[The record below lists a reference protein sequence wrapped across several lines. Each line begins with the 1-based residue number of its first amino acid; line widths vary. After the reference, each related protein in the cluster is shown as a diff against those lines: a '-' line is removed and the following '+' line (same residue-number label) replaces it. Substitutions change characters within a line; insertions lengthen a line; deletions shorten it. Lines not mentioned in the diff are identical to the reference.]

1 MELSPVLETR
11 LQKLPAKRRRA
22 VVASLNELA
31 EELLEDWAAT
41 ADLARIE
48 AAGQA
53 AADTVELLMG
63 GGVRDVA
70 RVSRLLAEI
79 RDGHEAE
86 EMSMDELEA
95 SGRLQLLTA
104 YRAVEEESFQVSE
117 LEEAGISRQRLAQL
131 RRQDRLLG
139 IDLPF
144 QRGFLYPQWQFGR
157 DLTPKGYLRELMKE
171 AHLGGLDALTVHR
184 VMTQTKVGEGASL
197 VELCDRGRVDLA
209 LNALR
214 TASQSGG

>member
-1 MELSPVLETR
+1 MELTPAIETR
-11 LQKLPAKRRRA
+11 LQELPAKRRRA
-22 VVASLNELA
+22 VVASLNEFA
-31 EELLEDWAAT
+31 QELLDRWGSTGE
-41 ADLARIE
+41 LARIE

-53 AADTVELLMG
+53 AVDTVEMLMG
-63 GGVRDVA
+63 GGAADVA
-70 RVSRLLAEI
+70 RVSKLLAEI
-79 RDGHEAE
+79 REGHDAK

-117 LEEAGISRQRLAQL
+117 FEDAGISRQRLAQL

-144 QRGFLYPQWQFGR
+144 QRGFLYPRWQFGR
-157 DLTPKGYLRELMKE
+157 DLTPKGYLRELLKE

-184 VMTQTKVGEGASL
+184 VMTQTKVGEEASL
-197 VELCDRGRVDLA
+197 VELCDHGRVDLA